1 MRHHVIMVDPA
12 LAPAPE
18 AVRRE
23 ARSRFEEIAEGLSG
37 IPADSPFWAS
47 VQVSRLCLVVS
58 GWSFFYTLDEETLR
72 VTEVRRSK

>member
-1 MRHHVIMVDPA
+1 MSHRVIMVDPA

-18 AVRRE
+18 AVREE
-23 ARSRFEEIAEGLSG
+23 ARVRFQEIAEGLVG
-37 IPADSPFWAS
+37 IPPDSPFWAS
-47 VQVSRLCLVVS
+47 VRVSRLCMVVS